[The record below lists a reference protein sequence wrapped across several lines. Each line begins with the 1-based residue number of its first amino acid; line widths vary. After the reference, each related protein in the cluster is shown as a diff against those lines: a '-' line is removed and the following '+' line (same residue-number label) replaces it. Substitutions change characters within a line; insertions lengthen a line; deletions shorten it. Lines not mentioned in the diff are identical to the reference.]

1 VTTDTATES
10 RPRWSTDSG
19 ALFFLSDRAERGVPQ
34 VHRLT
39 LADNAASA
47 LTSWRAGIADYLLL
61 ADSNGIALL
70 AVDEPTEDDARA
82 RAGGHD

>member
-1 VTTDTATES
+1 M
-10 RPRWSTDSG
+10 
-19 ALFFLSDRAERGVPQ
+19 
-34 VHRLT
+34 HRLT